1 VLKQNGAGSK
11 RACCMTLETL
21 APMRDDLTLMLPAAA
36 A

>member
-1 VLKQNGAGSK
+1 MVGAAGPLHD
-11 RACCMTLETL
+11 LETI